1 MTPEQQSI
9 KSILAI
15 LDGADTDGSP
25 VGDARQSHSF
35 VIAEALRSIC
45 KFNGAETGDK
55 MPFGDLREDIT
66 HNSKSECFNNATC
79 ETSNEPQEVWMKCIA
94 TVDELRVEHILHNYA
109 QKLTGKTLRVEQ
121 HMAIDECYIAY
132 NSEDGRTWTIDKKY
146 FTSATPEDIN
156 NAKEKANR
164 L

>member
-25 VGDARQSHSF
+25 VGDALQSHSF

-55 MPFGDLREDIT
+55 LPFGDLREDIT
-66 HNSKSECFNNATC
+66 HNAKSECFNNATC
-79 ETSNEPQEVWMKCIA
+79 ETANDKACVCES
-94 TVDELRVEHILHNYA
+94 D
-109 QKLTGKTLRVEQ
+109 
-121 HMAIDECYIAY
+121 Y
-132 NSEDGRTWTIDKKY
+132 NSFNEETGLCNTCGGH
-146 FTSATPEDIN
+146 A
-156 NAKEKANR
+156 
-164 L
+164 

>member
-25 VGDARQSHSF
+25 VGDALQSHSF

-55 MPFGDLREDIT
+55 LPFEHMRE
-66 HNSKSECFNNATC
+66 S
-79 ETSNEPQEVWMKCIA
+79 
-94 TVDELRVEHILHNYA
+94 ILH
-109 QKLTGKTLRVEQ
+109 Q
-121 HMAIDECYIAY
+121 
-132 NSEDGRTWTIDKKY
+132 S
-146 FTSATPEDIN
+146 
-156 NAKEKANR
+156 KEKANG